1 MKKGLL
7 LYLFLFSLT
16 LTAPFTGLKAED
28 LKLEV
33 TEDNALKAALE
44 KVVGKTVT
52 LKLINGEDISG
63 VVEAVGPTAVRIGQL
78 TGKEYYSAVVVIERI
93 SAVVYRAK

>member
-1 MKKGLL
+1 MKKSLIIFSL
-7 LYLFLFSLT
+7 LFSLT
-16 LTAPFTGLKAED
+16 LSVPFTGLQAEE